1 MHSRSRFINTFSEWN
16 SQFQN
21 TVLTL
26 PEPFGRRRTYGGGG
40 GSNPPLTLLTAQ
52 LTIKPRGV
60 ALTIIS
66 VKISIKVVRTTRR
79 EVRWAKGSSWLTAV
93 YWFVIFWIWILP
105 KMAYHFW
112 SLLGT
117 LCSCTQS
124 HIIYVSRLV
133 SCFLLVQWHRV
144 EISINWKY
152 QDIFLNGDRG
162 WM

>member
-1 MHSRSRFINTFSEWN
+1 MISKFYSGSYYCAQQVSFYQYIFRMEFSISEYCAYPTRA
-16 SQFQN
+16 FRPAAY
-21 TVLTL
+21 L
-26 PEPFGRRRTYGGGG
+26 RRRRFE
-40 GSNPPLTLLTAQ
+40 PPLTLLTAQ

-133 SCFLLVQWHRV
+133 SCFLLVQWHF
-144 EISINWKY
+144 EIELKF
-152 QDIFLNGDRG
+152 Q
-162 WM
+162 